1 MDEYFVETQWT
12 PQARAA
18 YGQRLEE
25 LHAALDAHA
34 AVVLDRSGRE
44 SEMKGYFASA
54 DRLARAAAAF
64 ADSEFDLCGSSAL
77 NVDVEEDAF
86 EDDDA
91 DEVWGSEAVATGEV
105 LSILGRWDYRVID
118 EAATIAAGRDAYLRA
133 WQDAT
138 EEDASIRVQDVEH
151 AVGELMHTDGL
162 AVLGDTPGL
171 QLERDTVFVLTHEGD
186 GDEAY
191 DVDPFGI
198 VRD

>member
-1 MDEYFVETQWT
+1 MDEFSVETQWT

-64 ADSEFDLCGSSAL
+64 DDSEFELCGSSAL
-77 NVDVEEDAF
+77 TVDVD
-86 EDDDA
+86 EDDDD
-91 DEVWGSEAVATGEV
+91 DEVWDSGTEATGEV
-105 LSILGRWDYRVID
+105 LSILGRWDYRVFD
-118 EAATIAAGRDAYLRA
+118 EAATITAGRAAYLRA
-133 WQDAT
+133 WPDAT
-138 EEDASIRVQDVEH
+138 EEDASVRVQDIEH
-151 AVGELMHTDGL
+151 AVGELMHADGL

-171 QLERDTVFVLTHEGD
+171 QLERDTVFVLSHEGD
-186 GDEAY
+186 SDEAY